1 MNVKINNTRYFS
13 QLSTAC
19 KINPCICGHN
29 AIYQKSPC
37 GGLQIACTHCNNR
50 SYECAPDMTP
60 SSIER
65 LRVGWNEQLLNL
77 PWSKN
82 LMERQGATS
91 GSIVIIRSSDAV
103 IINVTD
109 NMDEALAFIKNEC
122 ERDFSIDYDLCQ
134 LMNRY
139 PAHITNSR
147 ILAKVGG
154 WPGFDISLM
163 QEIVD

>member
-1 MNVKINNTRYFS
+1 MKAKINSNAHFS
-13 QLSTAC
+13 QLVNAC
-19 KINPCICGHN
+19 KINPCVCGHN
-29 AIYQKSPC
+29 AIFQKSPC
-37 GGLQIACTHCNNR
+37 GGIHIACTHCNNR

-82 LMERQGATS
+82 LMERQGATE
-91 GSIVIIRSSDAV
+91 GSIVIIRSRDSALMD
-103 IINVTD
+103 VTD
-109 NMDEALAFIKNEC
+109 FIEEALAFIKNEC
-122 ERDFSIDYDLCQ
+122 ERDFSTDYDLCQ
-134 LMNRY
+134 IFNGY
-139 PAHITNSR
+139 PAHISNSR

-163 QEIVD
+163 QEIRN